1 MYDGIDRSELKDVV
15 SIIKGDADEDVEE
28 DTNVVESDMKTNG
41 KRTIKGKE
49 NTPAD
54 LQDSN
59 ENENSKNNNTKKKNK
74 PKKAEN
80 SPKAVVSDDKE
91 SEAKGIEAI
100 NMKVLPT
107 VAPVEPIAESVENR
121 EKTPVVQNIRDRNAT
136 AHSLTI
142 SEAFADD
149 DVIEEFRAEKV
160 AFTD

>member
-15 SIIKGDADEDVEE
+15 SIIKGEADDNEDEDVEE
-28 DTNVVESDMKTNG
+28 DKVVGESDMKTNG
-41 KRTIKGKE
+41 KKSAMGNG
-49 NTPAD
+49 NTPVD

-59 ENENSKNNNTKKKNK
+59 ENNNRKKKDK
-74 PKKAEN
+74 SKKVKK

-91 SEAKGIEAI
+91 TEAKGIEAI
-100 NMKVLPT
+100 NMKVLPNL
-107 VAPVEPIAESVENR
+107 VAPVEPITEPVESKD
-121 EKTPVVQNIRDRNAT
+121 KTPVVLNIRDRNAT

-160 AFTD
+160 TFIN